1 MKMDA
6 PKRPPPTAAGKGG
19 NAMQFTLRYAFLGL
33 LAAPIALPA
42 VAAAQAYPTR
52 AIRIIVPY
60 APGGSTDVVFRL
72 LAPRLA
78 EDLGQQVVVEN
89 RPGGGSTIGLEIA
102 AKSAPDGHTWGTPNI
117 TFGAN
122 PSLIRKMPFDSEKDL
137 VPVSQVTVVTM
148 VLSLHPSVPARSVK
162 ELIALAKKRP
172 GELNFGS
179 AGNASANHLA
189 TAKFMHQTGTNLL
202 HVPYK
207 GGGPAVISLVSGET
221 SMLFATIPSAIQHI
235 QSGRLRGLAVS
246 RAQRSPALPDIP
258 TVAEAGV
265 PGFEAIEWNGVMV
278 PAGTPGPVVKRI
290 HQALANVLGAPAIRE
305 RILAVGAEVV
315 ASSPDEFTKFIR
327 SEFATW
333 AKVIKDLG
341 IKIE

>member
-1 MKMDA
+1 MEGSIMSSSLLRVSVA
-6 PKRPPPTAAGKGG
+6 ALAALLACPGITAA
-19 NAMQFTLRYAFLGL
+19 QS
-33 LAAPIALPA
+33 
-42 VAAAQAYPTR
+42 YPTR
-52 AIRIIVPY
+52 TIRIIVPY

-72 LAPRLA
+72 LAPRLS
-78 EDLGQQVVVEN
+78 EDLGQTVVVDN
-89 RPGGGSTIGLEIA
+89 RPGGSSTIGLDLA
-102 AKSAPDGHTWGTPNI
+102 AKSPPDGHTWGTPNI

-122 PSLIRKMPFDSEKDL
+122 PSLMKKMPFDSEKDL

-162 ELIALAKKRP
+162 QLIVLAKARP

-189 TAKFMHQTGTNLL
+189 TAKFMHMSGTNLT

-246 RAQRSPALPDIP
+246 RAQRNPALPDVP

-265 PGFEAIEWNGVMV
+265 TGYEAIEWNGVMV
-278 PAGTPGPVVKRI
+278 PAGTPPAVVRRI
-290 HQALANVLGAPAIRE
+290 HQALSKVLAAPAMKE
-305 RILAVGAEVV
+305 RIVGVGAEVV
-315 ASSPDEFTKFIR
+315 GSSPEEFTAFIK
-327 SEFATW
+327 SEFSAC
-333 AKVIKDLG
+333 ARVIKEVG
-341 IKIE
+341 ITVE

>member
-1 MKMDA
+1 MSSTSPRIHVA
-6 PKRPPPTAAGKGG
+6 VIAALLAWPAVTAAQG
-19 NAMQFTLRYAFLGL
+19 
-33 LAAPIALPA
+33 
-42 VAAAQAYPTR
+42 YPTR
-52 AIRIIVPY
+52 PIRIIVPY

-78 EDLGQQVVVEN
+78 EDLGQTVVVDN
-89 RPGGGSTIGLEIA
+89 RPGGSSTIGLDLA
-102 AKSAPDGHTWGTPNI
+102 AKAPPDGHTWGTPNI

-122 PSLIRKMPFDSEKDL
+122 PSLMKKMPFDSEKDL
-137 VPVSQVTVVTM
+137 VPVSQVAVVTM

-162 ELIALAKKRP
+162 QLIALAKARP

-189 TAKFMHQTGTNLL
+189 TAKFMNMSGTNLT

-207 GGGPAVISLVSGET
+207 GGGPAVIALVSGET

-235 QSGRLRGLAVS
+235 QGGRLRGLAVS
-246 RAQRSPALPDIP
+246 RAQRNPALPEVP

-278 PAGTPGPVVKRI
+278 PAGTPPAVVRRI
-290 HQALANVLGAPAIRE
+290 HQALAKVLGAPAMKE
-305 RILAVGAEVV
+305 RIVNVGAEVV
-315 ASSPDEFTKFIR
+315 GSSPEEFTAFIK
-327 SEFATW
+327 SEFSAW
-333 AKVIKDLG
+333 ARVIKEVG
-341 IKIE
+341 ITVE

>member
-1 MKMDA
+1 MRH
-6 PKRPPPTAAGKGG
+6 P
-19 NAMQFTLRYAFLGL
+19 LRYAVLAL
-33 LAAPIALPA
+33 LLWPAIAP
-42 VAAAQAYPTR
+42 AQNFATR
-52 AIRIIVPY
+52 TIRIIVPY

-72 LAPRLA
+72 LAPRLS
-78 EDLGQQVVVEN
+78 EDLGQTVVVDN
-89 RPGGGSTIGLEIA
+89 RPGGSSTIGLDLA
-102 AKSAPDGHTWGTPNI
+102 AKSPPDGHTWGTPNI

-122 PSLIRKMPFDSEKDL
+122 PSLMKKMPFDSEKDL

-162 ELIALAKKRP
+162 QLIVLAKARP
-172 GELNFGS
+172 GELNFSS

-189 TAKFMHQTGTNLL
+189 TAKFMHMSGTNLT

-246 RAQRSPALPDIP
+246 RAQRNPALPDVP

-265 PGFEAIEWNGVMV
+265 PGYEAIEWNGVMV
-278 PAGTPGPVVKRI
+278 PAGTPPAVVRRI
-290 HQALANVLGAPAIRE
+290 HQSLSKVLAAPAMKE
-305 RILAVGAEVV
+305 RIVGVGAEVV
-315 ASSPDEFTKFIR
+315 GSSPEEFTAFIK
-327 SEFATW
+327 SEFTAW
-333 AKVIKDLG
+333 AKVIKEVG
-341 IKIE
+341 ITVE